1 MNPATGASV
10 DIHPSRLVIATG
22 EEVPDDRYSAY
33 PGWGDSTLNAT
44 ISAVRNLD
52 ATIANVVSLIFEA
65 KIDVFGIKG
74 FTEGLTSAGQEYE
87 THALA
92 RAALTAR
99 GKGINGA
106 ILMDAEDTYD
116 QKTASFAT
124 LPDII
129 DRFMQM
135 VSAASGVPMT
145 PIPSA

>member
-1 MNPATGASV
+1 MKMTDAGA
-10 DIHPSRLVIATG
+10 
-22 EEVPDDRYSAY
+22 
-33 PGWGDSTLNAT
+33 
-44 ISAVRNLD
+44 
-52 ATIANVVSLIFEA
+52 
-65 KIDVFGIKG
+65 
-74 FTEGLTSAGQEYE
+74 Q
-87 THALA
+87 A

-106 ILMDAEDTYD
+106 LLMDAEDTYD

-145 PIPSA
+145 RLFGISAAGLNATRSEEHTSELQSRAIISYAVFCL